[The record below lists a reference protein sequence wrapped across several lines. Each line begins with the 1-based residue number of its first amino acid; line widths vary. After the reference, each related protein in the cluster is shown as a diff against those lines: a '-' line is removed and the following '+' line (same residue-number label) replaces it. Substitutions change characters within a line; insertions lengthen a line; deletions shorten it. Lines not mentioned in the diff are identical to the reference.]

1 MHPPLQYPT
10 NTFPILKLLLPI
22 YLSCPPR
29 SSQPTPL
36 FFKSPVCCRLL
47 PSGLIFQSPSSS
59 GVHGSA
65 ETVADR
71 QCRELERE
79 LALLWAPA
87 AALGQPDCALAPSSL
102 SLVPMISSSLPRGL
116 PAGADSRSIIA
127 ADLVLG
133 FGCSFFSQ
141 DPPGCSDRVAA
152 SQPQESW
159 NLASNQVCLGPI
171 FRISSPRWQAS
182 ALAQGTEPQL
192 CVLVSDFL
200 KDTRTDSPFFRW
212 QGIHRASQGTQQKWV
227 FPCTPVSRPRP
238 ATKSFPTAWLRQSLP
253 FLRRLGKG
261 FLAGHHGHP

>member
-10 NTFPILKLLLPI
+10 NTFPILKVLLPI
-22 YLSCPPR
+22 SLSCSPR

-102 SLVPMISSSLPRGL
+102 SLVPMTSSSLPRGL
-116 PAGADSRSIIA
+116 PAGATAGASSLQIWFWDS
-127 ADLVLG
+127 DVH
-133 FGCSFFSQ
+133 SFLRIPQ
-141 DPPGCSDRVAA
+141 VA
-152 SQPQESW
+152 Q
-159 NLASNQVCLGPI
+159 
-171 FRISSPRWQAS
+171 
-182 ALAQGTEPQL
+182 TEWL
-192 CVLVSDFL
+192 
-200 KDTRTDSPFFRW
+200 
-212 QGIHRASQGTQQKWV
+212 
-227 FPCTPVSRPRP
+227 PVSPKSPGIWPQTKFAWGQYSASPRP
-238 ATKSFPTAWLRQSLP
+238 AGRQVPWLREQSHS
-253 FLRRLGKG
+253 FA
-261 FLAGHHGHP
+261 F